1 MNEHFSKKDDRSV
14 VALENDSKNLAKLP
28 QVEIVKFTGEPIVC
42 SRIRLFKAIVDL
54 RV

>member
-42 SRIRLFKAIVDL
+42 SRMVDL